1 MGLRAGARLGP
12 YEVLAPLGAGGM
24 GEVYRALDTRLD
36 REVAVKVLPERL
48 AKDPSALSRF
58 EREAKALAALSHP
71 NVLTILDFGREGEVA
86 YTVTELLEG
95 ESLRMR
101 FLRARMSWRE
111 AAELSSEI
119 ADGLAAAHAR
129 GIVHRDLKP
138 ENVFLTGSGRPK
150 ILDFGL
156 ARREKLVDPGEPQRT
171 QTQETEPGALMGTV
185 GYMSPEQVS
194 GLPADARSD
203 IFSLGCILYE
213 MVTGSR
219 PFSGGTGAETLAA
232 ILRDEPADPTRSG
245 RPVPADLSGVI
256 RHCLEKR
263 PDNRFQTARDLAFA
277 LKAILTGAPPPEL
290 APVSRGRK
298 RFVAIGVVGALVVL
312 GTILLIVTRGL
323 PGGADAVHSIAVLPL
338 QNLSGDPG
346 QDYFVD
352 GMTEELI
359 ANLAKVEK
367 LRVISRTSVMH
378 YKGTKKLLREIARE
392 LNVDSIVEG
401 SVLRSGE
408 RVRITVQLVKAAT
421 GQNLWAESYEKD
433 LTDVLAAQAEAA
445 RAIVGEIKVRLTPEE
460 GKRLAKVRPVDPEA
474 YDAYLKGRFYW
485 SKFTGEDYQ
494 TSIEFFQKAI
504 DKDPTY
510 APAHAGLAHAYRA
523 LAFEGLIPPAE
534 GMPKAEAAARKAQT
548 LDDTLA
554 EVHFA
559 IGQNRLARWDHATC
573 LDELRKALASTP
585 HDAVIRRFYS
595 QALSRSGRWEEAI
608 AEGKRAQELDPLSVE
623 TNRGLGSIYYWAGR
637 NEEAIRQFRKTVEL
651 DPKDARLHDHLA
663 EVYSRKGM
671 YREAIAER
679 QQYLSLSGDEEAAQ
693 ELGRDF
699 ADSEYQQAMKN
710 LYRKTLAF
718 LDEAAKYAY
727 VSSIHFAVLHAQLGE
742 DDEAFTSL
750 EKAFEERQPW
760 LAQLEF
766 DPQFES
772 LRSDP
777 RFADLIRRIK
787 EVGRAAGEASR
798 TKSGGW
804 AEQHHPPVLHGRLPR
819 VQSSGRISN
828 GPRDTRRDSCPELVR
843 RFVLE
848 RRRAGRRWRRL
859 RTAQFPRCA
868 QSGRGR
874 PPPCTPRLP
883 SRLDRSTWACTS
895 GHRRRRSQ
903 WSPT

>member
-12 YEVLAPLGAGGM
+12 YEVLASLGAGGM

-48 AKDPSALSRF
+48 AEDPSALSRF

-71 NVLTILDFGREGEVA
+71 NVLTILDFGREGTVA
-86 YTVTELLEG
+86 YTVTELLQG

-101 FLRARMSWRE
+101 LLRARMSWRE
-111 AAELSSEI
+111 AAELGSEI
-119 ADGLAAAHAR
+119 ADGLAAAHSR

-138 ENVFLTGSGRPK
+138 ENVFLTGDGRPK

-156 ARREKLVDPGEPQRT
+156 ARRERLVDPTEKRRQPT

-185 GYMSPEQVS
+185 GYMAPEQVS
-194 GLPADARSD
+194 GLAADARSD
-203 IFSLGCILYE
+203 IFSLGCMLYE

-232 ILRDEPADPTRSG
+232 ILRDEPVEPARAG

-263 PDNRFQTARDLAFA
+263 PDHRFQTARDLAFA
-277 LKAILTGAPPPEL
+277 LKAILAGTPAMVPSHAPT
-290 APVSRGRK
+290 AFGRK
-298 RFVAIGVVGALVVL
+298 RFVAIGVVGAVVVL
-312 GTILLIVTRGL
+312 GTILLVLTRGL
-323 PGGADAVHSIAVLPL
+323 PGGAGAVHSVAVLPL
-338 QNLSGDPG
+338 HNLSGDTA

-408 RVRITVQLVKAAT
+408 RVRITVQLIRAAT
-421 GQNLWAESYEKD
+421 DQHLWAESYEKD
-433 LTDVLAAQAEAA
+433 LTDILAAQAEAA
-445 RAIVGEIKVRLTPEE
+445 RAIVAEIEVRLTPEE
-460 GKRLAKVRPVDPEA
+460 GKRLAKVRTVDPEA

-485 SKFTGEDYQ
+485 SKFTGDDYQ
-494 TSIEFFQKAI
+494 TAIEFFQKAI

-523 LAFEGLIPPAE
+523 LAWEGLIPPREGLPIAE
-534 GMPKAEAAARKAQT
+534 SAARKAQA

-554 EVHFA
+554 EVHFVV
-559 IGQNRLARWDHATC
+559 GMNRLARWDYTTC
-573 LDELRKALASTP
+573 LDELRKALASSP
-585 HDAVIRRFYS
+585 HDALIRRFYA
-595 QALSRSGRWEEAI
+595 QAFSRLGRWEEAV

-623 TNRGLGSIYYWAGR
+623 TNRALGSIFYFAGR
-637 NEEAIRQFRKTVEL
+637 YEKAIDQYRKTIEL
-651 DPKDARLHDHLA
+651 DPKDARLHDFLA
-663 EVYSRKGM
+663 DVYARNGM
-671 YREAIAER
+671 FPEAIAE
-679 QQYLSLSGDEEAAQ
+679 QQKYLSLSGDEEAAD

-699 ADSEYQQAMKN
+699 ADSGYHQAMKA
-710 LYRKTLAF
+710 LYRKTLTF
-718 LDEAAKYAY
+718 MEEAAKYAY
-727 VSSIHFAVLHAQLGE
+727 VSSVHFAVIHAKLGE
-742 DDEAFTSL
+742 KDQAFAWL

-760 LAQLEF
+760 LQQFQF

-777 RFADLIRRIK
+777 RFADLVRRIK
-787 EVGRAAGEASR
+787 EVGRS
-798 TKSGGW
+798 
-804 AEQHHPPVLHGRLPR
+804 
-819 VQSSGRISN
+819 
-828 GPRDTRRDSCPELVR
+828 
-843 RFVLE
+843 
-848 RRRAGRRWRRL
+848 
-859 RTAQFPRCA
+859 TA
-868 QSGRGR
+868 
-874 PPPCTPRLP
+874 
-883 SRLDRSTWACTS
+883 
-895 GHRRRRSQ
+895 
-903 WSPT
+903 